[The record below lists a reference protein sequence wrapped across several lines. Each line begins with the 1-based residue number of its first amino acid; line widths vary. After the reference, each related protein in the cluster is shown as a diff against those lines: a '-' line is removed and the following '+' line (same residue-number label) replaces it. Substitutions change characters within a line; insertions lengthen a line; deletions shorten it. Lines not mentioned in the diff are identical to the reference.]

1 MMQNKEQEQEQNEMR
16 GSARLF
22 ERIAWGVL
30 LVCAADMVMG
40 LGLLAPGMSV
50 FLTTLAATLLVIGI
64 IVRKKAEKV

>member
-1 MMQNKEQEQEQNEMR
+1 MMQNKEQEQNEMR

>member
-1 MMQNKEQEQEQNEMR
+1 MENKEQEKNEMR

-22 ERIAWGVL
+22 ERVGWGVL
-30 LVCAADMVMG
+30 LVCAVDMVMG